1 MRSTP
6 ERFVEEFLPGDVEAH
21 TLAQERLALLDASG
35 LTKRER
41 RAAYAE
47 SKTIAARLQ
56 ERLSPHILAVE
67 KQAEHSDAARS
78 VAADRTWPFFL
89 HSRDALTRLCGRIDT
104 GT

>member
-6 ERFVEEFLPGDVEAH
+6 ERFVDEFLPGDPEAH
-21 TLAQERLALLDASG
+21 ALAQERLALLDASG

-47 SKTIAARLQ
+47 SKSIAARLQ

-67 KQAEHSDAARS
+67 KQAEHNDAARS
-78 VAADRTWPFFL
+78 VAADRTWSFFL
-89 HSRDALTRLCGRIDT
+89 HSGDALTRLCGRTDT